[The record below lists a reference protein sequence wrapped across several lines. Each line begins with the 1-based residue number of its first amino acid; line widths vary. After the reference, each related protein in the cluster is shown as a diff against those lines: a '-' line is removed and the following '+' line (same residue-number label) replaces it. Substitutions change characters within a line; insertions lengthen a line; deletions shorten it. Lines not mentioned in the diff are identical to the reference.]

1 MPDPIVL
8 IERDHPAAYDEVWIE
23 EARRQAAERLAEFVP
38 PRYVDAHPDNADVAS
53 WVRRVVAATIKGQR
67 GAVPSVRRGPSLV
80 LLGPTGVGK
89 THQAYG
95 ALHALAA
102 SGVQCRWTFTT
113 AADLYARL
121 RPRHG
126 VDSEAEFQR
135 YADAPVLVLDDLG
148 AAKDSEWVEEINYR
162 LINHRYEYML
172 PTLITSNVPVSELGA
187 QLGERVKSRLTE
199 MADRAV
205 MVGDDRRMGGQHG

>member
-1 MPDPIVL
+1 MSHEPIVL
-8 IERDHPAAYDEVWIE
+8 IERDHPGDHDDVWLE
-23 EARRQAAERLAEFVP
+23 DVRRTAAERIASSVP
-38 PRYVDAHPDNADVAS
+38 PRYADAHPDDPEVQA
-53 WVRRVVAATIKGQR
+53 WVRRVVAEAVKRQR
-67 GAVPSVRRGPSLV
+67 GAVATVRRGPSLM

-102 SGVQCRWTFTT
+102 SGAQCAWKFTT
-113 AADLYARL
+113 AADLYAQL

-126 VDSEAEFQR
+126 VDAEAEFER
-135 YADAPVLVLDDLG
+135 YAQTPLLVLDDLG
-148 AAKDSEWVEEINYR
+148 VAKGSEWTEEINYR
-162 LINHRYEYML
+162 LINHRYEHLL
-172 PTLITSNVPVSELGA
+172 PTLITSNIPASQLAA

-205 MVGDDRRMGGQHG
+205 MLGEDRRAAHG